1 VLKNVISFAAHY
13 KLTPRERSI
22 VPLVVE
28 RLTRN
33 EMARLM
39 GVAPETIK
47 SQVRQIYRKC
57 GVDSRDELLL
67 RLKSFVTDARA
78 EAGSL

>member
-1 VLKNVISFAAHY
+1 
-13 KLTPRERSI
+13 
-22 VPLVVE
+22 
-28 RLTRN
+28 
-33 EMARLM
+33 M